1 MPAKA
6 EEIVFS
12 AKMKR
17 STEMSDIELLAVIE
31 RYLNGEMTADE
42 RTRFEM
48 LRHDNAAVDA
58 RVVEHQ
64 QFTDRIKQYGERL
77 QFENLLND
85 IHNEID
91 VQALKDEFVHHPSAI
106 VRLWRNHHSKIS
118 VAASITIFA
127 VLGTLFLTGYLSNK
141 KDVVNLVNEVR
152 QVKKTNDILTKSIR
166 DLNAK
171 RTAPGNY
178 AGIGTGTAISSDGY
192 IVTNFHV
199 VQKADSVFVQDA
211 DGNAYHAKVISTYPE
226 ADLAVLKITDAT
238 FKSLGTVPFGFKRG
252 KSGLGEDVFT
262 LGYPKDDQVLS
273 KGYLSSENGD
283 KGDTIKYQLAM
294 DVNFGNSGGPVV
306 DSHGNIIGIVSSRQD
321 RVDGAAYAIKTK
333 YLVKAIQT
341 DSLLTNLSLSS
352 KSKMA
357 NLSSQQQIDKA
368 QSFVFMVK
376 VYGR

>member
-1 MPAKA
+1 
-6 EEIVFS
+6 
-12 AKMKR
+12 
-17 STEMSDIELLAVIE
+17 MSDIELLAVIE

-58 RVVEHQ
+58 RVIEHQ

-91 VQALKDEFVHHPSAI
+91 VQALKDEFVHHPSVI

-127 VLGTLFLTGYLSNK
+127 VLGTLFFTGYLSNK
-141 KDVVNLVNEVR
+141 KEVINLVND
-152 QVKKTNDILTKSIR
+152 VKAVKISNAALAKSLR
-166 DLNAK
+166 DLKNATK

-199 VQKADSVFVQDA
+199 VQKADSVFVEDY

-226 ADLAVLKITDAT
+226 ADLAVLKIADVS
-238 FKSLGTVPFGFKRG
+238 FKSLGAVPFGFKRG

-262 LGYPKDDQVLS
+262 VGYPKDDQVLS
-273 KGYLSSENGD
+273 KGYLSSDNGD
-283 KGDTIKYQLAM
+283 KGDTIRYQLAM
-294 DVNFGNSGGPVV
+294 DVSFGNSGGPVV
-306 DSHGNIIGIVSSRQD
+306 DSHGNLIGIVSSKQD

-333 YLVKAIQT
+333 YLIKAIQS
-341 DSLLTNLSLSS
+341 DSLLNNLSLSS

-357 NLSSQQQIDKA
+357 NLSSQQQIEKA
-368 QSFVFMVK
+368 QNFVFMVK

>member
-1 MPAKA
+1 
-6 EEIVFS
+6 
-12 AKMKR
+12 
-17 STEMSDIELLAVIE
+17 MSDIELLAVIE